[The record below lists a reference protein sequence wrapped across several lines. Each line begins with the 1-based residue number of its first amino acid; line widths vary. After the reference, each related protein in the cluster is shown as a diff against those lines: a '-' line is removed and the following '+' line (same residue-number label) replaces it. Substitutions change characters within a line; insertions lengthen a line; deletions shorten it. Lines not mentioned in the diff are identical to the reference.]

1 MIDKVSLENNFMIST
16 FKNDNQFSKFKNTYI
31 VFIISFSFPTSR
43 QVLFG
48 VRKEIHE
55 TNKIRI
61 VLIFLKNVCIA
72 TNFAN

>member
-1 MIDKVSLENNFMIST
+1 MTINFP
-16 FKNDNQFSKFKNTYI
+16 NLNTYI

-61 VLIFLKNVCIA
+61 VLIFLKNVRIA